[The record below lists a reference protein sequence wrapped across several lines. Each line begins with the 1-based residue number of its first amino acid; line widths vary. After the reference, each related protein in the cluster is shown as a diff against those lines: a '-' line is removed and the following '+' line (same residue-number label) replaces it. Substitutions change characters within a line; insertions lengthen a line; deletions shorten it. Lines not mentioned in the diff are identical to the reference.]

1 MDKERKIAFYTLV
14 KDMWAN
20 NADGLEGLIPFYE
33 IKEVF
38 NYIDGRK
45 RRSLKLKSNKACPL
59 ESFSMKQDSKD
70 SSILITG
77 LFKSAAYKYRP
88 PYWDTETDE
97 ERESP
102 KKQTEGEKEKTHF
115 AIKITNDEVFLLVE
129 VNGNG
134 VSVNNIISYLNQF
147 TREYLK
153 KKKKTKNFTV
163 EYTKIARDNFISELE
178 KLKRATSIDVFFNK
192 SLLGSRALQFS
203 ERTSAIQDQVKLTL
217 KAERNK
223 SAKEVGIDIFNRLNR
238 QKKNNAQEV
247 SKIRIYGKNEN
258 DKDTFIDTTF
268 MEKIEPIKVSINES
282 TGQVQTM
289 EIYRFL
295 KSLILPL

>member
-1 MDKERKIAFYTLV
+1 MR
-14 KDMWAN
+14 
-20 NADGLEGLIPFYE
+20 
-33 IKEVF
+33 
-38 NYIDGRK
+38 
-45 RRSLKLKSNKACPL
+45 
-59 ESFSMKQDSKD
+59 
-70 SSILITG
+70 
-77 LFKSAAYKYRP
+77 
-88 PYWDTETDE
+88 
-97 ERESP
+97 
-102 KKQTEGEKEKTHF
+102 
-115 AIKITNDEVFLLVE
+115 
-129 VNGNG
+129 
-134 VSVNNIISYLNQF
+134 II
-147 TREYLK
+147 
-153 KKKKTKNFTV
+153 
-163 EYTKIARDNFISELE
+163 RDNFISELE

-295 KSLILPL
+295 NLNNS

>member
-1 MDKERKIAFYTLV
+1 MLKQKYFLADIFILSAEKQPIKLSWRKIVCL
-14 KDMWAN
+14 
-20 NADGLEGLIPFYE
+20 P
-33 IKEVF
+33 
-38 NYIDGRK
+38 
-45 RRSLKLKSNKACPL
+45 
-59 ESFSMKQDSKD
+59 
-70 SSILITG
+70 
-77 LFKSAAYKYRP
+77 
-88 PYWDTETDE
+88 
-97 ERESP
+97 
-102 KKQTEGEKEKTHF
+102 
-115 AIKITNDEVFLLVE
+115 
-129 VNGNG
+129 
-134 VSVNNIISYLNQF
+134 
-147 TREYLK
+147 
-153 KKKKTKNFTV
+153 
-163 EYTKIARDNFISELE
+163 
-178 KLKRATSIDVFFNK
+178 
-192 SLLGSRALQFS
+192 LQFS

>member
-45 RRSLKLKSNKACPL
+45 RRSLKLKSNKACSL

-203 ERTSAIQDQVKLTL
+203 ERTSAIQDKVKLTL

-238 QKKNNAQEV
+238 QKKNTAQEL

>member
-45 RRSLKLKSNKACPL
+45 RRSLKLKSNKACSL

-247 SKIRIYGKNEN
+247 SKIRIYEKNEN

>member
-1 MDKERKIAFYTLV
+1 MSEVNATGMLNCIPECAVRVYNALRTLLWERATYWRGQTLHSFTNKVFSGPQKRTSGCGSPRFLLCNQNFY
-14 KDMWAN
+14 
-20 NADGLEGLIPFYE
+20 
-33 IKEVF
+33 
-38 NYIDGRK
+38 
-45 RRSLKLKSNKACPL
+45 
-59 ESFSMKQDSKD
+59 
-70 SSILITG
+70 
-77 LFKSAAYKYRP
+77 
-88 PYWDTETDE
+88 
-97 ERESP
+97 
-102 KKQTEGEKEKTHF
+102 
-115 AIKITNDEVFLLVE
+115 IKITNDEVFLLVE

>member
-45 RRSLKLKSNKACPL
+45 RRSLKLKSNKACSL

-203 ERTSAIQDQVKLTL
+203 ERTSAIQDKVKLTL

-238 QKKNNAQEV
+238 QKKNNSQEV

-282 TGQVQTM
+282 RGQVQTM

>member
-1 MDKERKIAFYTLV
+1 
-14 KDMWAN
+14 
-20 NADGLEGLIPFYE
+20 
-33 IKEVF
+33 
-38 NYIDGRK
+38 
-45 RRSLKLKSNKACPL
+45 
-59 ESFSMKQDSKD
+59 MKQDSKD

-163 EYTKIARDNFISELE
+163 EYKKIARDNFISELE
-178 KLKRATSIDVFFNK
+178 SLKLCGLSIGDIVYDDKN
-192 SLLGSRALQFS
+192 
-203 ERTSAIQDQVKLTL
+203 E
-217 KAERNK
+217 
-223 SAKEVGIDIFNRLNR
+223 KEVFNL
-238 QKKNNAQEV
+238 
-247 SKIRIYGKNEN
+247 
-258 DKDTFIDTTF
+258 
-268 MEKIEPIKVSINES
+268 MEKC
-282 TGQVQTM
+282 
-289 EIYRFL
+289 
-295 KSLILPL
+295 ILNKE